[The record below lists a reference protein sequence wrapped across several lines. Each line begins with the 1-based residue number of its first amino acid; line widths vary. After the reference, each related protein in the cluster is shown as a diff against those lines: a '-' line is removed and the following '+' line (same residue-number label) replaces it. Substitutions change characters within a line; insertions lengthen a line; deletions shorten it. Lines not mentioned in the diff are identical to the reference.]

1 MTADGPVGRA
11 AALAASSFAVSFSKV
26 NRSVP
31 ITLGRWMFRVG
42 LCVSITVAAPA
53 VAGDDEPGG
62 GPRTP
67 IQASTQEKLKE
78 LAGEVSQTA
87 NQYGPDAV
95 NLQIGLLAATI
106 RAGAEGPTEV
116 AVEGV
121 FRAEGEDWLR
131 YRVLTGLVLTGGTEN
146 AAARVDR
153 IWRAIAEPA
162 LKGLKTLETEPAS
175 IQLDFL
181 YASRPLAPADD
192 AAASGLPDRV
202 VPEASKT
209 LTMRLSGSVLEEFS
223 RGVIAARDLR
233 DRAELSGPDVH

>member
-1 MTADGPVGRA
+1 LTADRPVGRA

-31 ITLGRWMFRVG
+31 ITLGRCVFRVG

-87 NQYGPDAV
+87 NQYGPD
-95 NLQIGLLAATI
+95 AATI

-192 AAASGLPDRV
+192 AAAAGLPDRV

-223 RGVIAARDLR
+223 SGVIAAQDLR